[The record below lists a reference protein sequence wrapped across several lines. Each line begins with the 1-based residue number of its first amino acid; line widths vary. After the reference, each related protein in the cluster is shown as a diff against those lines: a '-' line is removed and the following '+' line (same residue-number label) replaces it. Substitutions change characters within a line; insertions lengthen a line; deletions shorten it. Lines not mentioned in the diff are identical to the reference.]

1 MWGISMLGLLA
12 VVAVLLCFRAAQAW
26 SRSQRMAG
34 VMVFLLIGLGFF
46 RWAYDSAAVVALLP
60 PGWLPYAAEWQVL
73 LVALAA
79 GVFLREV
86 TLPLWRRGLLSLG
99 LVAVSLLPV
108 IRMVAGAAPPSAEK
122 WSGDVCRQTHPAT
135 CSAAAAA
142 TLLRQHGYTTSEREM
157 IELCFT
163 RKDGTSLGGL
173 VRGLAEKVRDREFQ
187 VKAASLKL
195 EDLKQGKTC
204 PLILIMN
211 LRQEVADRELRYENQ
226 WGWAVGQ
233 SHAVV
238 LFGFTPEGEPIIG
251 DPSVGKEVWSSKGL
265 EELWTGAAVWLVEK
279 EG

>member
-1 MWGISMLGLLA
+1 
-12 VVAVLLCFRAAQAW
+12 
-26 SRSQRMAG
+26 
-34 VMVFLLIGLGFF
+34 FF
-46 RWAYDSAAVVALLP
+46 RWAYDSAAVVGLLP
-60 PGWLPYAAEWQVL
+60 PGSLPYAAEWQVL

-86 TLPLWRRGLLSLG
+86 TLPFWRRGLLSLG
-99 LVAVSLLPV
+99 LVVVSLLPV
-108 IRMVAGAAPPSAEK
+108 IRMVAGAAPPSEEK
-122 WSGDVCRQTHPAT
+122 WSGEVCRQTHPAT

-142 TLLRQHGYTTSEREM
+142 TLLRQHRFTASEREM

-173 VRGLAEKVRDREFQ
+173 MRGLAVKVRDSEMQ
-187 VKAASLKL
+187 VKTAALKP
-195 EDLKQGKTC
+195 EDLKQRKTY
-204 PLILIMN
+204 PLILSMN